1 MNAIKEISEINLVA
15 WILIFFALMF
25 AIKEVIEI
33 FSYFKNKLHIK
44 TFVDENKE
52 NEEKKV
58 HEIEDRIIVLEKH
71 DNWQYN
77 ELGKISNSIDQ
88 INKNFLNKEINDLRW
103 ELLDF
108 CSALTNGR
116 KYNRE
121 AFEHIFRTYEN
132 YETILAQNN
141 MTNGYVEESMQ
152 VVKEIY
158 HDKLVNGEFRIE

>member
-15 WILIFFALMF
+15 WILVFFALMF
-25 AIKEVIEI
+25 AIKEIIEI
-33 FSYFKNKLHIK
+33 FSYFKNKLRIK

-52 NEEKKV
+52 NGEKKV
-58 HEIEDRIIVLEKH
+58 HEIEDRIVVLEKH
-71 DNWQYN
+71 DSWQYN
-77 ELGKISNSIDQ
+77 ELEKISDSMDQ

-132 YETILAQNN
+132 YEKILKDNN

-152 VVKEIY
+152 VVREIY
-158 HDKLVNGEFRIE
+158 HEKLVNGEFKI

>member
-25 AIKEVIEI
+25 AIKEIIEI

-52 NEEKKV
+52 NEEKRV
-58 HEIEDRIIVLEKH
+58 HEIEDRIVVLEKH

-132 YETILAQNN
+132 YENILAQNN

-158 HDKLVNGEFRIE
+158 HNKLVNGEFA